1 LGLSRDATATSS
13 ETYEVREFEGFT
25 LPKYIILRVD
35 ARMRVML
42 RVGMIAATPASFA
55 AGYTRYAPEDVSP
68 DVRLSDRTTPT
79 IALNLIYL
87 LIPTAEEQ
95 S

>member
-1 LGLSRDATATSS
+1 LGLSREATATSS
-13 ETYEVREFEGFT
+13 ETYEVRELEGFT
-25 LPKYIILRVD
+25 LPNCIILRVD
-35 ARMRVML
+35 ARKRVML

-55 AGYTRYAPEDVSP
+55 AGNVRYAPEDVSP
-68 DVRLSDRTTPT
+68 DVRIGDRATPT

-95 S
+95 T

>member
-1 LGLSRDATATSS
+1 MQQLLLLKLTKYESS
-13 ETYEVREFEGFT
+13 KDSLCRSF
-25 LPKYIILRVD
+25 RVD

-55 AGYTRYAPEDVSP
+55 AGYSRYAPEDVSP
-68 DVRLSDRTTPT
+68 DVRLGDRTTPT

-87 LIPTAEEQ
+87 LIPTAEVQ